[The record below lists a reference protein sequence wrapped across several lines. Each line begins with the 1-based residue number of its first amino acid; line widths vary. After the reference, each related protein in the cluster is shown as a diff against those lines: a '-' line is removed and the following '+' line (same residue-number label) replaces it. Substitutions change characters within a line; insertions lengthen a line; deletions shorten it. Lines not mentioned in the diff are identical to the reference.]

1 MALNHPLLSFLSAEP
16 GETDL
21 IQLEAQH
28 FQDCSQWCQ
37 LFKIELQNYSTLA
50 KRKFQLFRAVFPL
63 FQDFCQHRFREMATT
78 HLETLWQ
85 FWLPLAL
92 WLADRRSTLD
102 RPWIQGILGG
112 QGSGKTTLAAIL
124 ALLLD
129 ALGYSA
135 VSLSLDDLYKTHADR
150 LRLKQQDPR
159 LIWRGP
165 PGTHEIELGIQTLDA
180 LRRPTAEPIAI
191 PRFDKSLHQGS
202 GDRVAP
208 TLVTQ
213 ADIVLFE
220 GWFVGMKPI
229 DPALFEQAPEPIVTR
244 ADRAFARDMNAH
256 LVDYLP
262 LWERLDSLI
271 ILHLADYRWSQQWRR
286 QAEQTIRSGGKPGM
300 TDTEI
305 DAFVTYFCKALHP
318 QLFMPPL
325 IATCECLDL
334 VAQIG
339 ANHQPRQIKVG
350 KRFGNAPTVQP

>member
-1 MALNHPLLSFLSAEP
+1 MPLNHPLLSLLSAEP

-21 IQLEAQH
+21 MQLETKD
-28 FQDCSQWCQ
+28 FQTCSQWCQ
-37 LFKIELQNYSTLA
+37 LFEIEIQNYSTLA
-50 KRKFQLFRAVFPL
+50 KRKLQLFRAAFPL
-63 FQDFCQHRFREMATT
+63 FQDFCQQQFQEMTVT

-92 WLADRRSTLD
+92 WLADRRRTLD
-102 RPWIQGILGG
+102 CSWIQGILGG
-112 QGSGKTTLAAIL
+112 QGTGKTTLAAVL
-124 ALLLD
+124 NLLLK
-129 ALGYSA
+129 ALGYTA

-150 LRLKQQDPR
+150 LSLKQQDPR

-180 LRRPTAEPIAI
+180 LRRPTGELIAI
-191 PRFDKSLHQGS
+191 PRFDKSLHHGS

-208 TLVTQ
+208 SLVTQ
-213 ADIVLFE
+213 VDIVLFE

-229 DPALFEQAPEPIVTR
+229 DPALFELAPEPIVTG
-244 ADRAFARDMNAH
+244 ADRAFARDMNAR

-262 LWERLDSLI
+262 LWERLDSLV
-271 ILHLADYRWSQQWRR
+271 ILQLADYRLSQQWRQ

-305 DAFVTYFCKALHP
+305 DGFVTYFWKALHP

-325 IATCECLDL
+325 IATCERVDL
-334 VAQIG
+334 VAEIG
-339 ANHQPRQIKVG
+339 ANHQPGQIRVG
-350 KRFGNAPTVQP
+350 KRFAT